1 MALCLPSSPPPAK
14 SSVNIGTRAGP
25 CPAPQDPQAA
35 PRGSPTSFPSCP
47 GRQCWQGPH
56 PPVPPKGKFPLGLTP
71 RCCSS
76 PSSWVSRERTGLRRP
91 ADAHHVGGWSEVPP
105 VRVTP
110 LCPRPQRAHNRCWIL
125 MLWGKTCLI
134 SLGNRRS
141 TQVLDVTPGVPRALP
156 SGMPRVHAWALG
168 APFSSMSWDWA
179 VPSQGSSS
187 HPPRV
192 SEAQIPPSFHGL
204 SFGMYF
210 VLVHSE
216 GHVSGTCAV
225 GERTNHMGIK
235 CCSPTTHT
243 NYRGSPVCRAPN

>member
-1 MALCLPSSPPPAK
+1 M
-14 SSVNIGTRAGP
+14 
-25 CPAPQDPQAA
+25 
-35 PRGSPTSFPSCP
+35 
-47 GRQCWQGPH
+47 
-56 PPVPPKGKFPLGLTP
+56 
-71 RCCSS
+71 
-76 PSSWVSRERTGLRRP
+76 
-91 ADAHHVGGWSEVPP
+91 
-105 VRVTP
+105 
-110 LCPRPQRAHNRCWIL
+110 
-125 MLWGKTCLI
+125 
-134 SLGNRRS
+134 
-141 TQVLDVTPGVPRALP
+141 LDVTPGVPRALP